1 MSHPP
6 DEPIYNET
14 MGLAW
19 SALSGLVSLAI
30 FGMLVFGPNL
40 LHLGGWIW
48 DLVRYLA
55 SPII

>member
-6 DEPIYNET
+6 DEPTYNET

-19 SALSGLVSLAI
+19 SALSALVSLGI
-30 FGMLVFGPNL
+30 FGMLVFGPAL
-40 LHLGGWIW
+40 LRLGGWIW
-48 DLVRYLA
+48 DLLRWLA